1 MSRADTA
8 SDAVAFLR
16 GIAGELAEIHR
27 GSDYS
32 LWRDEA
38 KHRVDQYLSR
48 AEPFSDFATCWVF
61 SGDGGGSLVGGRFGE
76 WAIDRLVEKIA
87 PEDIVALFT
96 NEVSRN
102 AAVYEEVS
110 PVLGIEINEPCEL
123 GDGVRLVPPA
133 ADIFSAFDYPWRYSW
148 PSMPTGTVFLVQSYK
163 VTPAFEQHPSEA
175 NGPAGTSITQ
185 PASSAR
191 DAIRRR
197 FRLACLLGSSGGV
210 ELPMSVILSDRRAL
224 LSADGTMSGRP
235 FAAHPLVAFP
245 ADLATIKTAFG
256 QLAALTEGDSL
267 PRAIDRLGR
276 SRLAI
281 HPVDRALDLG
291 MAAEIVLMHDL
302 GTSNTEITYKIG
314 SRAAWLLG
322 EGAVER
328 TKIFDEMKHLYKARS
343 DAVHSGVLPP
353 KSKVDLDLADQL
365 VVRVMQAILQRG
377 SFPDWTSLTLGAK
390 ADAILYDRQQ

>member
-1 MSRADTA
+1 MSGAYTA
-8 SDAVAFLR
+8 PDAVAFLR

-38 KHRVDQYLSR
+38 KHRVDQYLSH

-61 SGDGGGSLVGGRFGE
+61 SGDGGGSVVGGRFGE

-96 NEVSRN
+96 EEVARN
-102 AAVYEEVS
+102 AAVYEDVS

-148 PSMPTGTVFLVQSYK
+148 PSMPTGTGFLIQSYEVK
-163 VTPAFEQHPSEA
+163 PAFEQRPVEA
-175 NGPAGTSITQ
+175 TGPVGSSLTQ

-224 LSADGTMSGRP
+224 LSTGGTMSGRP
-235 FAAHPLVAFP
+235 FAAQPLVAFP
-245 ADLATIKTAFG
+245 ADMAAIKTVFG
-256 QLAALTEGDSL
+256 QLAAFAEGDSL
-267 PRAIDRLGR
+267 TRAIDRLGR

-322 EGAVER
+322 EDTNKRA
-328 TKIFDEMKHLYKARS
+328 TIFDEMKHLYKARS
-343 DAVHSGVLPP
+343 DAVHSGVLSP
-353 KSKVDLDLADQL
+353 KSKVDLDVADQL
-365 VVRVMQAILQRG
+365 VVRVVRAVLERG
-377 SFPDWTSLTLGAK
+377 SFPDWASLTMGGAG
-390 ADAILYDRQQ
+390 

>member
-1 MSRADTA
+1 MSGADTVP
-8 SDAVAFLR
+8 DAVAFLR
-16 GIAGELAEIHR
+16 EIAGELAEIHS

-32 LWRDEA
+32 LWRGEA

-61 SGDGGGSLVGGRFGE
+61 SGDGGGSVVGGRFGE

-96 NEVSRN
+96 DEVARN
-102 AAVYEEVS
+102 AAVYEDVS
-110 PVLGIEINEPCEL
+110 PVLGIEINEPCEFE
-123 GDGVRLVPPA
+123 DGVRLVPPA
-133 ADIFSAFDYPWRYSW
+133 TDIFSAFDYPWRYSW
-148 PSMPTGTVFLVQSYK
+148 PSMPTGTGFLIQSYK
-163 VTPAFEQHPSEA
+163 VTPAFEQHPAEA

-185 PASSAR
+185 PASTAR

-197 FRLACLLGSSGGV
+197 LRLACLLGSSGGV
-210 ELPMSVILSDRRAL
+210 ELPMSVILSDRRVL
-224 LSADGTMSGRP
+224 LSAGGTMSGRP

-245 ADLATIKTAFG
+245 ADMAMIKTAFR
-256 QLAALTEGDSL
+256 QLAAFAEGDSL
-267 PRAIDRLGR
+267 TRAIDRLGR

-322 EGAVER
+322 EGAAER
-328 TKIFDEMKHLYKARS
+328 TRIFDEMKHLYKARS

-365 VVRVMQAILQRG
+365 VVRVVRAILQRG
-377 SFPDWTSLTLGAK
+377 SFPDWASLTMGGGG
-390 ADAILYDRQQ
+390 

>member
-1 MSRADTA
+1 MSGVDTA
-8 SDAVAFLR
+8 PDTVAFLR
-16 GIAGELAEIHR
+16 EIAGELAEIHS

-32 LWRDEA
+32 LWRGEA

-48 AEPFSDFATCWVF
+48 AEPFTDFATCWVF
-61 SGDGGGSLVGGRFGE
+61 SGDGGGSVVGGRFGE
-76 WAIDRLVEKIA
+76 WAIDRLVEKIS
-87 PEDIVALFT
+87 PEDIVELFMD
-96 NEVSRN
+96 EVARN
-102 AAVYEEVS
+102 AAVYEDVS

-148 PSMPTGTVFLVQSYK
+148 PSMPTGTGFLIQSYK
-163 VTPAFEQHPSEA
+163 VTPAFEQHPAEA
-175 NGPAGTSITQ
+175 NGPAGSSTTQ

-224 LSADGTMSGRP
+224 LSAGGTMSGRP

-245 ADLATIKTAFG
+245 ADMAMIKTAFG
-256 QLAALTEGDSL
+256 QLAAFAEGDSL
-267 PRAIDRLGR
+267 TRAIDRLGR

-322 EGAVER
+322 EGAAER

-365 VVRVMQAILQRG
+365 VVRVVQAILQRG
-377 SFPDWTSLTLGAK
+377 SFPDWTSLTLGGEG
-390 ADAILYDRQQ
+390 